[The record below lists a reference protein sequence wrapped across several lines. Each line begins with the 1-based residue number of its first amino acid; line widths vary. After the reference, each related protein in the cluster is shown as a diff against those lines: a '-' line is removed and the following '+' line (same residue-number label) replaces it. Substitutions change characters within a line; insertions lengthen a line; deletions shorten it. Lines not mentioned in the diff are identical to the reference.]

1 VTFSIYYLGC
11 GCRMSTGATGVQARA
26 VIPGPCITVDRRIDV
41 ILPHTR
47 TRPRRPMAQHR
58 RHNAIEWSKKQWD
71 TAVEV
76 LLFVR
81 ACAARREF

>member
-1 VTFSIYYLGC
+1 
-11 GCRMSTGATGVQARA
+11 MQARA
-26 VIPGPCITVDRRIDV
+26 VFPGPTVDRRIDV
-41 ILPHTR
+41 IFPTHGR
-47 TRPRRPMAQHR
+47 GHAGMAQHR

-81 ACAARREF
+81 ACAARRDFEQIARAAHVPGALQKPRNAAVR

>member
-1 VTFSIYYLGC
+1 
-11 GCRMSTGATGVQARA
+11 
-26 VIPGPCITVDRRIDV
+26 
-41 ILPHTR
+41 
-47 TRPRRPMAQHR
+47 MAYR